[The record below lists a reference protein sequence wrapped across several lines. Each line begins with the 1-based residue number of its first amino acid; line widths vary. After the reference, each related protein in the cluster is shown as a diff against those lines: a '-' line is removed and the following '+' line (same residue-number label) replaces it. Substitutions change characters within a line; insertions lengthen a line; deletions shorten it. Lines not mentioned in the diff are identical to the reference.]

1 MCQTSKF
8 SIARVFN
15 VSNHLWIRNKYI
27 LILCMRKLSFSD
39 VKQILNI
46 KKKKSYPV
54 QIALGLNIYSTGKKF
69 IKIIL
74 LLMFSH

>member
-1 MCQTSKF
+1 
-8 SIARVFN
+8 
-15 VSNHLWIRNKYI
+15 
-27 LILCMRKLSFSD
+27 MRKLSFSD

>member
-1 MCQTSKF
+1 MT
-8 SIARVFN
+8 
-15 VSNHLWIRNKYI
+15 
-27 LILCMRKLSFSD
+27 KLNFSD

-46 KKKKSYPV
+46 KKKKIISSPDSIGK
-54 QIALGLNIYSTGKKF
+54 QMICLNNYSTGKKF